1 MEPTYRTRDTIRSVN
16 WLVILKNIY
25 LFRASH
31 RMILIGILFLVT
43 CLAALYTLIV
53 TLPIPQRC
61 NSSNTE
67 PLETKL
73 IMMDTLRFV
82 ERLVQF
88 HFLNTYFKEKLRMFQ
103 NVLYRRLILKRSAIL
118 FIRAIFPIQASTR
131 MRNINISMT
140 LTPFIQLP
148 KFTFKIY

>member
-1 MEPTYRTRDTIRSVN
+1 MEPTYRTRDTIRLVN
-16 WLVILKNIY
+16 WLVIWKNIY
-25 LFRASH
+25 LFRVSH
-31 RMILIGILFLVT
+31 RMILIGILLLLT
-43 CLAALYTLIV
+43 CPAALYTRIV

-61 NSSNTE
+61 NSSKTE

-82 ERLVQF
+82 ELLVQF

-118 FIRAIFPIQASTR
+118 FIRAIFPI
-131 MRNINISMT
+131 
-140 LTPFIQLP
+140 
-148 KFTFKIY
+148 